1 MEPTMMTAQDY
12 IAILKRRKWSL
23 ILPFVVI
30 ALAAAVTAMVLPPVY
45 QSMATILIE
54 EQEVPQDFV
63 MTTVTS
69 YAEQRIQSINQR
81 IMSFPRLLE
90 IIERFDLYPKMKAR
104 RSAEEMVEKMRQ
116 DVVLEPFSAD
126 VVDPRTGRPTKA
138 TIAFNLSYEGKN
150 PQKVQQVVNVLTSL
164 FMEENLK
171 TRVKQV
177 EETSEFLENEL
188 QKLSAERDGLDA
200 RMASFKQQH
209 LSELPEMMQVNL
221 QGLNTIERN
230 LGAANEQLRAL
241 KDRESNLQLQLAAVP
256 PYILREEETIG
267 RQRLEQLKIEL
278 VNLEHRVTEKHPDIG
293 KTRAEI
299 ADLEAVLK
307 TAAAGYGKANEPPD
321 NPVYISL
328 SIQLTNTRSEIKSIQ
343 RQLQDLEVSAAAYR
357 QRIAA
362 SPAAEGQY
370 NELVAAR
377 TTTQAKYND
386 LKSKLMEA
394 RVATGMEKEQ
404 KGERFTLIDPA
415 RLPQKPFKPNRLAI
429 VLIGLVL
436 GIGAGVGFS
445 ALKEFADDSVHN
457 LDRLEF
463 EIQLPVL
470 TAIPVIMTLAD
481 LTRRRRQRFALAF
494 GSIGAAAAVM
504 AVWHFFVM
512 DLVIVWSKFMYRL
525 AL

>member
-1 MEPTMMTAQDY
+1 MEPMMMTPQDY

-23 ILPFVVI
+23 ILPTVMI
-30 ALAAAVTAMVLPPVY
+30 ALAAAVTAMILPPVY

-90 IIERFDLYPKMKAR
+90 IIERFDLYPGMKAK
-104 RSAEEMVEKMRQ
+104 RSAEDMVEKMRQ

-188 QKLSAERDGLDA
+188 QKLSAERDELDT
-200 RMASFKQQH
+200 RMAAFKQQH

-221 QGLNTIERN
+221 QSLNTVERN
-230 LGAANEQLRAL
+230 IGVANEQLRAL
-241 KDRESNLQLQLAAVP
+241 KERETNLQFQQASVP
-256 PYILREEETIG
+256 PYILKEEQTIG

-278 VNLEHRVTEKHPDIG
+278 VNLEQRVTDKHPDIR

-299 ADLEAVLK
+299 ADLEADL
-307 TAAAGYGKANEPPD
+307 AESAAGNGKAKEPPD
-321 NPVYISL
+321 NPVYINL
-328 SIQLTNTRSEIKSIQ
+328 SIQLINTRSEIKSIQ
-343 RQLQDLEVSAAAYR
+343 RQLNDLEAGAAAYR

-370 NELVAAR
+370 NELLAAR

-394 RVATGMEKEQ
+394 RVATGLEKEQ

-445 ALKEFADDSVHN
+445 ALKEFSDDSVHN

-463 EIQLPVL
+463 ETQLPVL
-470 TAIPVIMTLAD
+470 TAIPVILTPAD
-481 LTRRRRQRFALAF
+481 LTRRRRQRLALAF
-494 GSIGAAAAVM
+494 GSVGAAAAAM